1 MSGRIPREFIDELL
15 ARADIVELIDARVPL
30 TKAGRDFKACCPFH
44 NEKTPSFTVS
54 QTKQFYHCFGC
65 GANGSAIGF
74 LMEFEHLS
82 FREAIEEL
90 AQSTGLEIPD
100 TGPARPEDTL
110 TPALLDAVA
119 DANRFFKEQLR
130 QHEMSAEAIRY
141 LKERGLSG
149 EVAAQ
154 FELGL
159 APSGWDSL
167 AQTAK
172 GDDKT
177 LDLMAKAGLVARKD
191 TGRVYDRFRSR
202 VIFPIHDYKG
212 RVVAFGGRILGDGEP
227 KYLNSPETPIFQK
240 GSELYNLHRA
250 RSNIAQ
256 QGHSIVVE
264 GYMDVVALAQN
275 GVENAV
281 ATLGTATT
289 PRHLER
295 LFRLSPSIIFCFDGD
310 RAGRAAAWRALE
322 TALPELG
329 GGRQISFLFLPDG
342 DDPDSLVRR
351 EGGDTF
357 RDLAAKATSLPDFLF
372 EKLAGE
378 TDMDRIDGRAR
389 LVELAKPLLARLPE
403 GPLRELM
410 HQRLREETGVQSTE
424 TPRASKGRQAPTRRP
439 TPSQRLS
446 PIATAISLLLQ
457 QPGLATR
464 FALPEHLDDST
475 DEPGLQLLITLHRMA
490 GGESQLTT
498 GALLERFRDS
508 EDASTLE
515 KLAGKDHLLGE
526 EDFPPFF
533 SETLLTI
540 QEQALGKS
548 IDKLVSRAGHEELDE
563 TSKARLA
570 ELYRDRQ
577 LLRQER
583 EELGK

>member
-15 ARADIVELIDARVPL
+15 ARADIVDLIDARLPL

-65 GANGSAIGF
+65 GANGSAISF

-100 TGPARPEDTL
+100 TGPARAEDTL
-110 TPALLDAVA
+110 TPALLDTLA
-119 DANRFFKEQLR
+119 DANRFFKDQLR
-130 QHEMSAEAIRY
+130 HHEMSAEAARY

-149 EVAAQ
+149 EIAAL

-159 APSGWDSL
+159 APPGAKLS
-167 AQTAK
+167 QTAR
-172 GDDKT
+172 GENKT
-177 LDLMAKAGLVARKD
+177 LDLMTKAGLVARD
-191 TGRVYDRFRSR
+191 DNNRVYDRFRSR

-227 KYLNSPETPIFQK
+227 KYLNSPETPVFQK
-240 GSELYNLHRA
+240 RSELYNLHRA

-264 GYMDVVALAQN
+264 GYMDVVALAQH
-275 GVENAV
+275 GIEHAV

-295 LFRLSPSIIFCFDGD
+295 LFRLAPSIIFCFDGD
-310 RAGRAAAWRALE
+310 RAGRTAAWRALE
-322 TALPELG
+322 TALPELA

-351 EGGDTF
+351 EGGASF
-357 RDLAAKATSLPDFLF
+357 SALATKATSLPDFLF
-372 EKLAGE
+372 EKLSAE
-378 TDMDRIDGRAR
+378 TDMDRLDGRAR
-389 LVELAKPLLARLPE
+389 LVELAKPLLAKIPE

-424 TPRASKGRQAPTRRP
+424 ESRVPKRHRALSRRQVPT
-439 TPSQRLS
+439 QRLS
-446 PIATAISLLLQ
+446 PMATAISLLLQ
-457 QPGLATR
+457 QPALAAKYT
-464 FALPEHLDDST
+464 LPENLDENS
-475 DEPGLQLLITLHRMA
+475 DEPGLSLLTRVHRIA
-490 GGESQLTT
+490 TEEASLTT
-498 GALLERFRDS
+498 GSLLERFRDTEES
-508 EDASTLE
+508 TTLE
-515 KLAGKDHLLGE
+515 KLAGKDHLLDDK
-526 EDFPPFF
+526 DFAPFF
-533 SETLLTI
+533 SETLLTL
-540 QEQALGKS
+540 QEQALGKT
-548 IDKLVSRAGHEELDE
+548 INKLVARAGQEELDQA
-563 TSKARLA
+563 SKERLA
-570 ELYRDRQ
+570 ALYLDRQ
-577 LLRQER
+577 SLRQRR
-583 EELGK
+583 EDHGK